1 MTTPDSPE
9 DRRARNDTLTTIGR
23 KVAVVLV
30 LYAIAGTL
38 VAALGVPWP
47 IVVAF
52 GVVVVLFVIFFG

>member
-1 MTTPDSPE
+1 MTTPDSPD
-9 DRRARNDTLTTIGR
+9 DRRARKETLDAIVR

-38 VAALGVPWP
+38 VASLGVPWP